1 VKLSDLTDEE
11 WFNRL
16 SARRL
21 AQQTPIRDWWQYYD
35 GEQPLYYLLRIL
47 EDQDDRFGR

>member
-1 VKLSDLTDEE
+1 VVQAPL
-11 WFNRL
+11 
-16 SARRL
+16 ARRL